1 MAIALGNIDFL
12 EKPLIALE
20 IDDKLNQEFF
30 DLNGLK
36 NTILEKP
43 GIGIEI
49 NDFKEIETSTDYGF
63 EYRW

>member
-12 EKPLIALE
+12 EKPLIELQ
-20 IDDKLNQEFF
+20 IDDKLNQEFV
-30 DLNGLK
+30 DLKGLK
-36 NTILEKP
+36 NTILERP

-49 NDFKEIETSTDYGF
+49 NDFKEIEASTNYGF